1 MLRAYPGPQSGA
13 VVGGEGLRESWLSP
27 QGPAHP
33 YRRTCHVTL
42 GEQPLRYLFSHLL
55 GEGSYRAQVTWL

>member
-1 MLRAYPGPQSGA
+1 MPRAYPGPQSSA
-13 VVGGEGLRESWLSP
+13 VVGGEGLKESRPPP

-33 YRRTCHVTL
+33 YPCTCHVTL
-42 GEQPLRYLFSHLL
+42 GEQPLRYLFSPLL